1 MGLFPV
7 DKGDQFIEEGRTLIT
22 ETDSDKYLN
31 ANRKQKKKDEIYDLP
46 EDRLS
51 RPCGGAGGFDDFVER
66 WHQWINNSSLLLCL
80 NANLSDVQRSE
91 RYF

>member
-66 WHQWINNSSLLLCL
+66 WHQ
-80 NANLSDVQRSE
+80 
-91 RYF
+91 